1 MKSPVGFKPEKAL
14 HAILYVADKLQR
26 EDNLYA
32 TLKVIYFADKDHLHR
47 YGRFIFGDNYVA
59 MSHGPAPSGAYDI
72 VKYVRGD
79 GWDIGFE
86 EARAAFTVKDNKH
99 IQLYENPNIDV
110 FSDSDIECLD
120 RAIAE
125 YGKLS
130 FSELKRRSH
139 DAAYDQADLNESIPI
154 EAIAATF
161 ADGQSLIEHLHN

>member
-59 MSHGPAPSGAYDI
+59 MSHGPVPSGAYDI

-86 EARAAFTVKDNKH
+86 QARTAFAVKENKH
-99 IQLYENPNIDV
+99 IQIYENPNTDV

-120 RAIAE
+120 HAVAK

-130 FSELKRRSH
+130 FSELKKCSH
-139 DAAYDQADLNESIPI
+139 DDAYDKADLNEYIPI

-161 ADGQSLIEHLHN
+161 TDGQLLIE